1 MNSRK
6 IAVEIL
12 NMVLYEGAYSN
23 IIIRKLLNKY
33 NVKEKDRSLITEIVY
48 GTLKYKYK
56 LDVILSNLIN
66 RPFKKVDKKVLNI
79 LRISIYQFIYLD
91 KVPEYAIVNEA
102 VNLAKE
108 ISIASSKFVNGVL
121 RAYLRNKDKNF
132 NKEKGIV
139 SELAYEYSFDKW
151 MVKLF
156 VNQYGI
162 ERAKEILYGLNSIPS
177 ITVRI
182 NSLHW
187 EINDVYQRLKTLNH
201 NVEKGV
207 VCPTSIKIIKGS
219 NVENNP
225 LFSEGAITVQDESA
239 MLAVLA
245 LEVKKNQKLLDMCA
259 APGGKTTHMAEL
271 LQGSGSVLAWDLY
284 KHKIDLILDNAKR
297 LGIPNIHADVS
308 DATVFND
315 KFQESFDS
323 VLVDVPCSGLGII
336 RKKPEIKWTK
346 TQKDMEALYHI
357 QDRILENACKY
368 VKRGGCVVYSTCTL
382 NVMENEKRIYKF
394 LKKNKEFE
402 IEKLNFAEQTN
413 FLYNDSGMLTI
424 LPSPDMDGFFIAKL
438 RRKI

>member
-297 LGIPNIHADVS
+297 LGIPNIYADVS

>member
-12 NMVLYEGAYSN
+12 NLVLHEGAYSN
-23 IIIRKLLNKY
+23 IVIRQLLNKY
-33 NVKEKDRSLITEIVY
+33 QVGEKDRGLITEIVY

-56 LDVILSNLIN
+56 LDVILANLITKS
-66 RPFKKVDKKVLNI
+66 FKAVDKKVLNI
-79 LRISIYQFIYLD
+79 LRISLYQFIYLD

-108 ISIASSKFVNGVL
+108 ISIGASKFVNGVL
-121 RAYLRNKDKNF
+121 RAYIRNKNKDF
-132 NKEKGIV
+132 NTEKGII
-139 SELAYEYSFDKW
+139 SELAYEFSYEKW

-162 ERAKEILYGLNSIPS
+162 EKAKEILAGLNSIPS
-177 ITVRI
+177 ITVRV

-187 EINDVYQRLKTLNH
+187 ETEDIYKKLKDLNY

-207 VCPTSIKIIKGS
+207 VCPTSIRIIKGS

-225 LFSEGAITVQDESA
+225 LFSEGCITVQDESA

-245 LEVKKNQKLLDMCA
+245 LEVKKNQKLFDMCL
-259 APGGKTTHMAEL
+259 APGGKSTHMAEL
-271 LQGSGSVLAWDLY
+271 LQGTGSVLAWDLY
-284 KHKIDLILDNAKR
+284 DHKIDLILDNARR
-297 LGIPNIHADVS
+297 LGIKNIHAEVA
-308 DATVFND
+308 DATKFND
-315 KFQESFDS
+315 KLQATFDG

-357 QDRILENACKY
+357 QESILENACKY
-368 VKRGGCVVYSTCTL
+368 VKKGGTVVYSTCTL

-402 IEKLNFAEQTN
+402 IEKLNFGIHNN

-424 LPSPDMDGFFIAKL
+424 LPSAEMDGFFIAKL